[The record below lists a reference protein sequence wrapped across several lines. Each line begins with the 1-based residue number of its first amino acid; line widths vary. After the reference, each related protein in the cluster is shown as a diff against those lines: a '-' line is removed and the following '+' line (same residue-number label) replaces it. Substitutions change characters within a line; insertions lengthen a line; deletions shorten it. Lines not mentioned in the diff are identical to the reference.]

1 MRSGWGS
8 EEDAVGV
15 SVGIDLGASLTKL
28 AIRQEDGQR
37 ELRMFPS
44 EDEAELLRGL
54 GELKPERVGLT
65 GAGAARLAQRLGG
78 EPVAVNEFAAWGR
91 GARQLLRR
99 QDQLSDDAFL
109 LVSVGT
115 GTSAMLCG
123 GGAVNRLGGT
133 ALGGGT
139 VLGLGALLVGERN
152 FASLTELARRG
163 DRRKVDLLVGDIYRP
178 GEIPLISDATAA
190 AFGKRSTREETPA
203 REDLAHAIMG
213 LVGENVALL
222 CAALA
227 AGAQLKRIVYG
238 GTTLRANEPLRAILL
253 GTTAAFGREPIHL
266 EDGEF
271 AGALGALA
279 LVRDG

>member
-1 MRSGWGS
+1 MS
-8 EEDAVGV
+8 VT
-15 SVGIDLGASLTKL
+15 VGIDLGASLAKL
-28 AIRQEDGQR
+28 AIRREDGER
-37 ELRMFPS
+37 ELRLLPS
-44 EDEAELLRGL
+44 ENEAELLRMVE
-54 GELKPERVGLT
+54 ELEPERVGLT
-65 GAGAARLAQRLGG
+65 GAGAAGLAQRLGG
-78 EPVAVNEFAAWGR
+78 EPVVVNEFAAWGR
-91 GARQLLRR
+91 GAQQLMRHQER
-99 QDQLSDDAFL
+99 STHDAFL

-123 GGAVNRLGGT
+123 GGSVNRLGGT

-139 VLGLGALLVGERN
+139 VLGLGALLVGERD
-152 FASLTELARRG
+152 FAGLTELAQRG

-178 GEIPLISDATAA
+178 GEIPLIGDATAA
-190 AFGKRSTREETPA
+190 AFGKRRTREQTPA
-203 REDLAHAIMG
+203 PEDLAHAIMG

-227 AGAQLKRIVYG
+227 GGAQVKRIVYG

-279 LVRDG
+279 LVREG